1 MISLGLTGG
10 IGMGKTAAAEIL
22 ARRGL
27 PVVDTDQLARD
38 LVAPGQSV
46 LAEIRAAFG
55 PEVLALDGS
64 LDRKVMAER
73 IFREVPARQQLEA
86 ILHPRIRAA
95 WRERFDA
102 WSRAGEG
109 LAVVVIPLL
118 FEVGA
123 EAELDV
129 TVCVACSV
137 ATQRQRL
144 LARGWSDAQIAARLA
159 AQWPAEKK
167 LARAHYGVWNEG
179 GLDSL
184 AAQLTRI
191 LGLLDC
197 AGRQPGQMRI

>member
-22 ARRGL
+22 ARGGL

-38 LVAPGQSV
+38 LVAPGQPA
-46 LAEIRAAFG
+46 LEEICDAFG

-64 LDRKVMAER
+64 LDRKFVAQR
-73 IFREVPARQQLEA
+73 IFRDSPARQQLEA
-86 ILHPRIRAA
+86 ILHSRIRAA
-95 WRERFDA
+95 WREQFDI
-102 WSRAGEG
+102 WGRAGEG

-167 LARAHYGVWNEG
+167 LARARYGVWNEG

-191 LGLLDC
+191 LGSLDC
-197 AGRQPGQMRI
+197 AGRHPGQMRI